1 MKNILRNRTIIGITC
16 IVVALAICFGL
27 TPMYNNAITAKTE
40 MVRVS
45 QDILKGEV
53 ITKDMLQVVEIGEYN
68 LPDNI
73 IRDKENIIGKYANSD
88 IYKGDYLMADKLS
101 DSPLVNYAYL
111 YDFDGSERAISVT
124 IKTFAAGLSGKLE
137 PGDIVTIMVS
147 DFGERKE
154 TITPVEL
161 QYVQVLAVTASSGL
175 DTEEYVASEESNYAE
190 DEKEL
195 PSTIT
200 VKVTVE
206 QAKLLADLEIKGKIH
221 AVFVYRGSE
230 ENCDEFLEEQ
240 KAVLEEIRL
249 QKEEEER
256 LAEEERLR
264 VEEIL
269 NQEESLEGL
278 DGFSDDGETTVDDI
292 PIDNEGGDINADE

>member
-1 MKNILRNRTIIGITC
+1 MKNILRNRTVVGITC

-27 TPMYNNAITAKTE
+27 TPMYNSAITAKTE
-40 MVRVS
+40 VIRVS
-45 QDILKGEV
+45 SDILKGEE

-68 LPDNI
+68 LQDTV
-73 IRDKENIIGKYANSD
+73 IRDEVEIIGKYANSD
-88 IYKGDYLMADKLS
+88 IYKGDYLIAEKLS
-101 DSPLVNYAYL
+101 DGPLVNYAYL
-111 YDFDGSERAISVT
+111 YDFDGTERAISVT

-137 PGDIVTIMVS
+137 PGDIVTVMVS
-147 DFGERKE
+147 DYGERKE
-154 TITPVEL
+154 TITPSEL

-175 DTEEYVASEESNYAE
+175 DTEEYVPSEEDNYVE

-200 VKVTVE
+200 LKVNAE

-230 ENCDEFLEEQ
+230 EHCDEFLDEQ
-240 KAVLEEIRL
+240 EQVLEEIRL

-264 VEEIL
+264 QEELL
-269 NQEESLEGL
+269 NQEESEDGLSEMDGSEALPVNDLSIEVEEG
-278 DGFSDDGETTVDDI
+278 V
-292 PIDNEGGDINADE
+292 PNATE

>member
-27 TPMYNNAITAKTE
+27 TPMYNSAITAKTE

-53 ITKDMLQVVEIGEYN
+53 ITMDMLQVVEIGEYN

-175 DTEEYVASEESNYAE
+175 DTEEYVPDEESNYAE

-200 VKVTVE
+200 VKVTAE

-240 KAVLEEIRL
+240 KAVLEEIRV

-256 LAEEERLR
+256 LSEEERLR
-264 VEEIL
+264 LEELL
-269 NQEESLEGL
+269 NQEESLEDL
-278 DGFSDDGETTVDDI
+278 DELNDAGEAAIDDI
-292 PIDNEGGDINADE
+292 PIDNEGGEIDATE

>member
-16 IVVALAICFGL
+16 IVVALVICFGL
-27 TPMYNNAITAKTE
+27 TPMYNSAITAKTE
-40 MVRVS
+40 IIRVS
-45 QDILKGEV
+45 QDIVKGEV

-68 LPDNI
+68 LPDTI
-73 IRDKENIIGKYANSD
+73 IREKENIIGKYANSD

-111 YDFDGSERAISVT
+111 YDFDGSERAISVS

-137 PGDIVTIMVS
+137 PGDIITVMVS

-175 DTEEYVASEESNYAE
+175 DTEEYIAPEESNYVE

-200 VKVTVE
+200 LKVTAE

-221 AVFVYRGSE
+221 VAFVYRGSE
-230 ENCDEFLEEQ
+230 EHCNEFLNEQ
-240 KAVLEEIRL
+240 SDVLEEIIK
-249 QKEEEER
+249 QKEEEKR
-256 LAEEERLR
+256 LLEEERLR
-264 VEEIL
+264 
-269 NQEESLEGL
+269 QEELFNEEESSDGLE
-278 DGFSDDGETTVDDI
+278 DMEDSSEIEI
-292 PIDNEGGDINADE
+292 PTDNEAGEVNANE

>member
-27 TPMYNNAITAKTE
+27 TPMYNSAITAKTE

-88 IYKGDYLMADKLS
+88 IYKGDYLIADKLS
-101 DSPLVNYAYL
+101 DGPLVNYAYL
-111 YDFDGSERAISVT
+111 YDFDGTERAISVT

-137 PGDIVTIMVS
+137 PGDIVTVMVS
-147 DFGERKE
+147 DYGERKE
-154 TITPVEL
+154 TITPIEL

-175 DTEEYVASEESNYAE
+175 DTEEYVPSDDDNYVD

-200 VKVTVE
+200 LKVNAD

-230 ENCDEFLEEQ
+230 VSCDEFLDEQ
-240 KAVLEEIRL
+240 EQVLEEIRL

-264 VEEIL
+264 QEELL
-269 NQEESLEGL
+269 NQEESENELGEMDGSEALPVDEQPIEVEEG
-278 DGFSDDGETTVDDI
+278 EV
-292 PIDNEGGDINADE
+292 NATE

>member
-27 TPMYNNAITAKTE
+27 TPMYNSAITAKTE

-73 IRDKENIIGKYANSD
+73 IRDKDNIIGKYANSD
-88 IYKGDYLMADKLS
+88 IYKGDYLIADKLS

-175 DTEEYVASEESNYAE
+175 DTEEYVPDEESNYAE

-200 VKVTVE
+200 VKVTAE

-240 KAVLEEIRL
+240 KDVLEEIRV

-256 LAEEERLR
+256 LAEEEKLRL
-264 VEEIL
+264 EELL
-269 NQEESLEGL
+269 NQEESPEGL
-278 DGFSDDGETTVDDI
+278 DESSDDGDTTVDDI
-292 PIDNEGGDINADE
+292 PLDNEGGEIDAIE

>member
-27 TPMYNNAITAKTE
+27 TPLYNSAITAKTE
-40 MVRVS
+40 VVRVS
-45 QDILKGEV
+45 KDILKGEI
-53 ITKDMLQVVEIGEYN
+53 ITKDMLQEVEIGEYN
-68 LPDNI
+68 LPDTV
-73 IRDKENIIGKYANSD
+73 IRNKDDIIGKYANSD

-111 YDFDGSERAISVT
+111 YDFDGTERAISVT

-137 PGDIVTIMVS
+137 PGDIVTVMVS
-147 DFGERKE
+147 DYGERKE

-175 DTEEYVASEESNYAE
+175 DTEEYVPDEDSDYIE

-200 VKVTVE
+200 LKVTTE

-230 ENCDEFLEEQ
+230 ENCDEFLDEQ
-240 KAVLEEIRL
+240 QEVLEEIRL

-264 VEEIL
+264 QEELL
-269 NQEESLEGL
+269 NQEEGEDDHEAM
-278 DGFSDDGETTVDDI
+278 DGDEALPSDDSIMEIEEGEL
-292 PIDNEGGDINADE
+292 NATE

>member
-1 MKNILRNRTIIGITC
+1 
-16 IVVALAICFGL
+16 
-27 TPMYNNAITAKTE
+27 MYNSAITAKTE
-40 MVRVS
+40 VIRVS
-45 QDILKGEV
+45 ANILKGEE

-68 LPDNI
+68 LPDTV
-73 IRDKENIIGKYANSD
+73 IRDEEAIIGKYANSD
-88 IYKGDYLMADKLS
+88 IYKGDYLIADKLS
-101 DSPLVNYAYL
+101 DGPLVNYAYL

-137 PGDIVTIMVS
+137 PGDIVTVMVS
-147 DFGERKE
+147 DYGERKE
-154 TITPVEL
+154 TITPIEL

-175 DTEEYVASEESNYAE
+175 DTEEYVPSEEDNYVE

-200 VKVTVE
+200 LKVNAD

-230 ENCDEFLEEQ
+230 ESCDEFLDEQ
-240 KAVLEEIRL
+240 EQVLAEIRL
-249 QKEEEER
+249 LKEEEER

-264 VEEIL
+264 QEELL
-269 NQEESLEGL
+269 NQEESEDGVSEMDDSEAQPNDEQAIEVEEG
-278 DGFSDDGETTVDDI
+278 EV
-292 PIDNEGGDINADE
+292 NATE

>member
-27 TPMYNNAITAKTE
+27 TSMYNSAITAKTE
-40 MVRVS
+40 IVRVS
-45 QDILKGEV
+45 IDILKGEA
-53 ITKDMLQVVEIGEYN
+53 ITKDMIEVVEIGEYN
-68 LPDNI
+68 LPDNT
-73 IRDKENIIGKYANSD
+73 IRNKENIIGKYAYSD

-154 TITPVEL
+154 TIIPVEL

-175 DTEEYVASEESNYAE
+175 DTEEYVASEDSNYVE

-200 VKVTVE
+200 VKVTGE
-206 QAKLLADLEIKGKIH
+206 QAQLLADLEIKGKIH
-221 AVFVYRGSE
+221 IVFVYRGSE
-230 ENCDEFLEEQ
+230 KNSDGFLDEQ
-240 KAVLEEIRL
+240 KEVLEEIRL

-256 LAEEERLR
+256 LAEEENLRL
-264 VEEIL
+264 EELL
-269 NQEESLEGL
+269 NQEENLEG
-278 DGFSDDGETTVDDI
+278 GE
-292 PIDNEGGDINADE
+292 IDANE

>member
-16 IVVALAICFGL
+16 IVVALAMCFGL
-27 TPMYNNAITAKTE
+27 TPMYNSAITAKTE
-40 MVRVS
+40 MIRVS
-45 QDILKGEV
+45 QDILKGEI
-53 ITKDMLQVVEIGEYN
+53 ITMDMLQVVEIGEYN

-137 PGDIVTIMVS
+137 PGDIVTIIVS

-175 DTEEYVASEESNYAE
+175 DTEEYVPDEDSNYIE

-200 VKVTVE
+200 LKVTAE
-206 QAKLLADLEIKGKIH
+206 QAMLLADLEIKGKIH

-230 ENCDEFLEEQ
+230 ENCDAFLDEQ
-240 KAVLEEIRL
+240 KEVLEEIRI

-256 LAEEERLR
+256 LAEEEKLRL
-264 VEEIL
+264 EQLL
-269 NQEESLEGL
+269 NQEENQEGL
-278 DGFSDDGETTVDDI
+278 DNLNDEGEVPIDDI
-292 PIDNEGGDINADE
+292 PVDNEGGEIDATE

>member
-1 MKNILRNRTIIGITC
+1 MNNILRNRTIIGITC

-27 TPMYNNAITAKTE
+27 TPMYNSAITAKTE
-40 MVRVS
+40 VIRVS
-45 QDILKGEV
+45 ADILKGEE

-68 LPDNI
+68 LPDTV
-73 IRDKENIIGKYANSD
+73 IRDEESIIGKYANSD
-88 IYKGDYLMADKLS
+88 IYKGDYLIADKLS
-101 DSPLVNYAYL
+101 EGPLVNYAYL

-137 PGDIVTIMVS
+137 PGDIVTVMVS
-147 DFGERKE
+147 DYGERKE

-175 DTEEYVASEESNYAE
+175 DTEEYVPSEEDNYLE

-200 VKVTVE
+200 LKVNAD

-230 ENCDEFLEEQ
+230 ESCDEFLNEQ
-240 KAVLEEIRL
+240 EQVLEEIRL

-264 VEEIL
+264 QEDLL
-269 NQEESLEGL
+269 NQEDVEDGLSEMDGSEALPVDEEAIEGEE
-278 DGFSDDGETTVDDI
+278 GEV
-292 PIDNEGGDINADE
+292 NATE

>member
-1 MKNILRNRTIIGITC
+1 MKKILRNRTIIGITC
-16 IVVALAICFGL
+16 IVVALVICFGL
-27 TPMYNNAITAKTE
+27 TPMYNSAITAKTE

-45 QDILKGEV
+45 KDILKGEV

-88 IYKGDYLMADKLS
+88 IYKGDYLMVNKLS

-175 DTEEYVASEESNYAE
+175 DTEEYITPEDSNYVE

-200 VKVTVE
+200 LKVTTE

-221 AVFVYRGSE
+221 AVFVYRGRNA
-230 ENCDEFLEEQ
+230 NCDEFLNEQ
-240 KAVLEEIRL
+240 KEVLEEIRL

-256 LAEEERLR
+256 LAEEEQLRL
-264 VEEIL
+264 EEQL
-269 NQEESLEGL
+269 EQEANTEGP
-278 DGFSDDGETTVDDI
+278 DEMANDGEASMDDI
-292 PIDNEGGDINADE
+292 PVDNEDGDINADE

>member
-27 TPMYNNAITAKTE
+27 TPMYNSAITAKTE

-73 IRDKENIIGKYANSD
+73 IRDEENIIGKYANSD

-124 IKTFAAGLSGKLE
+124 IKTFAAGFSGKLE

-154 TITPVEL
+154 TITPIEL

-175 DTEEYVASEESNYAE
+175 DTEEYVPDEDSNYIE

-200 VKVTVE
+200 LKVTAE

-230 ENCDEFLEEQ
+230 ENCDVFLDEQ
-240 KAVLEEIRL
+240 REVLEEIRI

-264 VEEIL
+264 LEELL
-269 NQEESLEGL
+269 NQEENLEGL
-278 DGFSDDGETTVDDI
+278 DNLNDDGTVPLDNM
-292 PIDNEGGDINADE
+292 PVDNEGGETDATE

>member
-1 MKNILRNRTIIGITC
+1 MKNIFRNRTIIGITC

-27 TPMYNNAITAKTE
+27 TPMYNTAITAKTE

-154 TITPVEL
+154 TITPIEL

-175 DTEEYVASEESNYAE
+175 DTEEYVAPEESNYAE

-200 VKVTVE
+200 LKVSAD

-230 ENCDEFLEEQ
+230 ENCNEFLEEQ
-240 KAVLEEIRL
+240 KVVLEEIRL

-256 LAEEERLR
+256 LAEDEKLRLKDL
-264 VEEIL
+264 L
-269 NQEESLEGL
+269 NQEENTEDLDETNAEG
-278 DGFSDDGETTVDDI
+278 EVPMDDI
-292 PIDNEGGDINADE
+292 PVDNEGGEIDATE